1 MIIIGHP
8 WIESKP
14 FKKVF
19 TKADIDKT
27 EPNDVVLL
35 EPLVDSHTLATY
47 CQENSVPFAVT
58 TGTIKDAVLANA
70 LGASY
75 LVCEED
81 DAIIIQ
87 PIAESYLFDA
97 NVLVLI
103 HEEKDITKIA
113 RSGIDGVIFPEAIV

>member
-35 EPLVDSHTLATY
+35 EPLVDSHGLATY
-47 CQENSVPFAVT
+47 CQDNSVPFAVT

-113 RSGIDGVIFPEAIV
+113 RSSIDGVIFPEAIV